1 MKKYRLKQCD
11 MTVDELKIKALL
23 EGLEAEN
30 IEEFMRE
37 AKVDDYRNYGKVY
50 CSSVSGIAKENAEL
64 RSIISELR
72 QIYFFN
78 INPETLKV
86 EIRISKV
93 MELWER
99 VNSVLKERIEK

>member
-1 MKKYRLKQCD
+1 MN
-11 MTVDELKIKALL
+11 VDELKIKALL
-23 EGLEAEN
+23 EGLETQD
-30 IEEFMRE
+30 IEKFMIQG
-37 AKVDDYRNYGKVY
+37 KVGDYRNYGKAY
-50 CSSVSGIAKENAEL
+50 YSSVSGIAKENAEL

-86 EIRISKV
+86 EIRISTV

-99 VNSVLKERIEK
+99 VNGVLKED